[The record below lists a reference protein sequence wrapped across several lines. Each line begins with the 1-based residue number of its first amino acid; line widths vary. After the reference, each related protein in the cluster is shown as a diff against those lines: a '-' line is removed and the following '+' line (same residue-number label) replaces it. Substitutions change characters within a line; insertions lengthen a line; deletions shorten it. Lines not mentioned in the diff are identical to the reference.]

1 MKLQLIYL
9 TINIEPTAV
18 GVINKI
24 TAKCEKFNEQ
34 NSPCDWVNINE
45 YTKSIF
51 VNSKLVFSSNDD
63 KKLIDFFNELSKGKI
78 VIFRHHEFS
87 KNIEKIIKTNITISE
102 HNTIEI
108 YEWINIYKSYNLRDW
123 IYLFRSFEI
132 IKLVQKLYFY
142 LFKAK
147 RIYKMFY
154 GYIGVTEEIRSFQ
167 ERNYYGKKIPSAVIS
182 NGVKKRIEFSNDL
195 PLIDTN
201 KAEIIFVFFAGS
213 EYNWHNFERLT
224 KSILNHLSS
233 NIFIHYYGKKNQK
246 IIHPNIKYF
255 ESYNDEI
262 LNELYNKNV
271 IGIGSLGLYKNK
283 LFEACPL
290 KVRDYWSLGF
300 PVILGY
306 RDTDVINNK
315 FLEPF
320 VLEFSNDDSL
330 LDYQKIN
337 EFIDQLKKYKRS
349 DLTNHLDEISIE
361 SKTKEYI
368 KFIKSISN

>member
-1 MKLQLIYL
+1 M
-9 TINIEPTAV
+9 
-18 GVINKI
+18 
-24 TAKCEKFNEQ
+24 
-34 NSPCDWVNINE
+34 
-45 YTKSIF
+45 
-51 VNSKLVFSSNDD
+51 
-63 KKLIDFFNELSKGKI
+63 
-78 VIFRHHEFS
+78 
-87 KNIEKIIKTNITISE
+87 
-102 HNTIEI
+102 
-108 YEWINIYKSYNLRDW
+108 
-123 IYLFRSFEI
+123 
-132 IKLVQKLYFY
+132 
-142 LFKAK
+142 
-147 RIYKMFY
+147 
-154 GYIGVTEEIRSFQ
+154 
-167 ERNYYGKKIPSAVIS
+167 
-182 NGVKKRIEFSNDL
+182 
-195 PLIDTN
+195 
-201 KAEIIFVFFAGS
+201 
-213 EYNWHNFERLT
+213 T

>member
-34 NSPCDWVNINE
+34 NSPCNWININE

-51 VNSKLVFSSNDD
+51 VNSKLVFSYNDD

-147 RIYKMFY
+147 RIYKMFS

-167 ERNYYGKKIPSAVIS
+167 ERNYYGKKIPSVVIT
-182 NGVKKRIEFSNDL
+182 NGVKKRSCINFDTPIINDKRSD
-195 PLIDTN
+195 IT
-201 KAEIIFVFFAGS
+201 FVFFAGDD
-213 EYNWHNFERLT
+213 YIWNNFKRLVD
-224 KSILNHLSS
+224 SILNLNYVKIVYFGTIKPENKIMHS
-233 NIFIHYYGKKNQK
+233 NIS
-246 IIHPNIKYF
+246 YF
-255 ESYNDEI
+255 KSYNSKDI
-262 LNELYNKNV
+262 QSLNHKNT
-271 IGIGSLGLYKNK
+271 IGIGTLGLFKKK
-283 LFEACPL
+283 LNEACPL
-290 KVRDYWSLGF
+290 KVRDYWSLGY

-306 RDTDVINNK
+306 KDTDVDNHNS
-315 FLEPF
+315 LSPY
-320 VLEFSNDDSL
+320 VLEFSNDETL
-330 LDYQKIN
+330 LDINKIK
-337 EFIDQLKKYKRS
+337 EFIESLKKYNRTS
-349 DLTNHLDEISIE
+349 IINCLDEISIE

-368 KFIKSISN
+368 KFIQSII